1 MTVED
6 KLGVL
11 SMTAL
16 DMDEIRAHVARKDLA
31 YALLASQ
38 CEDRVSAVALE
49 NEALRQKL
57 SQMEI
62 LLKGRQSALLAKE
75 QECANLRRTRQKP
88 FCSVYAHAIFSLNP
102 PPSPPSPRRTPWLS
116 VTSHLMTMNIT
127 GPSTASESAQTD
139 EKIKSCEDSPPPPT
153 VYRKDRRVAVSYSSS
168 SSESPKQTRVRRSLD
183 RYRESFASVRSSIG
197 VKSVKSDDSDASLD
211 ELVSNAMRLSRTSLS
226 SARSS
231 TSSSVVRGSVVVR
244 ESLQSVFPKRWK

>member
-1 MTVED
+1 
-6 KLGVL
+6 
-11 SMTAL
+11 MTAL

-38 CEDRVSAVALE
+38 CEDRVSAVAAE

-62 LLKGRQSALLAKE
+62 LLKGRQSALLEKE
-75 QECANLRRTRQKP
+75 KECAYLRHTRRKP
-88 FCSVYAHAIFSLNP
+88 FCSVYAYEIFSLNP
-102 PPSPPSPRRTPWLS
+102 PSPRRTPPWLS

-139 EKIKSCEDSPPPPT
+139 QKIKSCEESPAPPT
-153 VYRKDRRVAVSYSSS
+153 VYRKDRRVAVSSSS
-168 SSESPKQTRVRRSLD
+168 SSESPRQTRVRRSLD